1 MRILITAFDPFGGE
15 SVNPARE
22 AMGLLPPEIGGSQL
36 RKLEI
41 PTAFGEAAGLV
52 CREMDRLRPDA
63 VISLGQAG
71 GRKAV
76 TPERVAINVADARIA
91 DNRGRQP
98 VDQALVPGGP
108 AAYFSTLP
116 IKAMVERIRG
126 EGLAG
131 EVSNSAGTFVCNEVM
146 YRALHHAAGAMPHVR
161 CGFIHVPYIP
171 RQTAEKP
178 DTPSMELEDI
188 VRALAAAVGAL
199 AETE

>member
-36 RKLEI
+36 LKLEI

-98 VDQALVPGGP
+98 GPGAGSRGARRLLQHPAHQGHGGAHPGGGP
-108 AAYFSTLP
+108 GG
-116 IKAMVERIRG
+116 RG
-126 EGLAG
+126 VQLRRHLR
-131 EVSNSAGTFVCNEVM
+131 V
-146 YRALHHAAGAMPHVR
+146 
-161 CGFIHVPYIP
+161 
-171 RQTAEKP
+171 Q
-178 DTPSMELEDI
+178 
-188 VRALAAAVGAL
+188 
-199 AETE
+199 